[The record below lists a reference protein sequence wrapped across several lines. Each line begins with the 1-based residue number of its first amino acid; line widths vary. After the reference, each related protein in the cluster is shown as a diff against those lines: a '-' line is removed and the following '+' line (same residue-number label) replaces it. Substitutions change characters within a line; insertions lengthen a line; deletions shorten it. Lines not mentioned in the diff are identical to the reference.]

1 MKTVSVLIPTYNEQ
15 DNVGPLSEA
24 IIREF
29 ETNLTNYDYEIIFI
43 DNYSQDNTRA
53 VLRKLCNEN
62 KKIKA
67 IFNCK
72 NFGQFNSPF
81 YGLTQMT
88 GDCVILMCADFQD
101 PVDMIPKFVTEW
113 ENGFKIVIG
122 IKTKSKESR
131 LMYLLRLLYYKSIK
145 KISRID
151 HIENFTGFGLYD
163 KAFIDVLR
171 KIHDPLPYLRGIVA
185 ELGYARK
192 EIPYTQQK
200 RLHGKT
206 SNNWFT
212 LYDVGMLG
220 ITSYSKTVMR
230 LATISGFISAIV
242 SLFIGLVYLVM
253 KLIFWDRFSAGTA
266 PILIGTF
273 FTGALILFFIGFL
286 GEYILNINIRVM
298 NRPLVVEEERL
309 NFTPVVESEKKTDEN

>member
-1 MKTVSVLIPTYNEQ
+1 MKTVSVLVPTYNEQ
-15 DNVGPLSEA
+15 DNVVPLSEA

-29 ETNLTNYDYEIIFI
+29 SALPNYDYEIVFI
-43 DNYSQDNTRA
+43 DNHSKDNTRA
-53 VLRKLCNEN
+53 VLRKLCAEN

-81 YGLTQMT
+81 HGLTQMT

-101 PVDMIPKFVTEW
+101 PVDMIPKFIQEW
-113 ENGFKIVIG
+113 ENGYKIVIG
-122 IKTKSKESR
+122 IKTKSKESK
-131 LMYLLRLLYYKSIK
+131 LMYLLRSIYYKTIK

-163 KAFIDVLR
+163 KAFIKVLR
-171 KIHDPLPYLRGIVA
+171 KIRDPLPYLRGIVA
-185 ELGYARK
+185 ELGFDRK

-230 LATISGFISAIV
+230 LATISGFIASVTSMI
-242 SLFIGLVYLVM
+242 IGLVYLVL
-253 KLIFWDRFSAGTA
+253 KLIYWDRFSAGTA

-309 NFTPVVESEKKTDEN
+309 NFTSEEESESETDEN